1 MSLLVIILVIAFAG
15 LILWLVEKYI
25 PMDPGLKTL
34 LRVVVIAIVIWI
46 LLRELGV
53 LHYLSTVKI

>member
-1 MSLLVIILVIAFAG
+1 
-15 LILWLVEKYI
+15 
-25 PMDPGLKTL
+25 MDPGLKTL